1 MCCSKPNCQNHQK
14 ATWKTKKF
22 PSPPKLPLATVVY
35 AGSLA
40 LLSGAL
46 SVGVIIVTSQTID
59 PHLNPGWGSV
69 DLELRHSK
77 MM

>member
-1 MCCSKPNCQNHQK
+1 M
-14 ATWKTKKF
+14 
-22 PSPPKLPLATVVY
+22 VY

-40 LLSGAL
+40 LLLGAL
-46 SVGVIIVTSQTID
+46 SVGIIIVTLQTID
-59 PHLNPGWGSV
+59 PGLNFGWGSV

>member
-1 MCCSKPNCQNHQK
+1 M
-14 ATWKTKKF
+14 
-22 PSPPKLPLATVVY
+22 VY

-46 SVGVIIVTSQTID
+46 SVGVITVISQKID
-59 PHLNPGWGSV
+59 RGLNPGWGSV
-69 DLELRHSK
+69 DIELRYSK